1 MLILNCPYCGVD
13 ADTVGEVKCDR
24 SSDTEAKANDE
35 IDETDWFAFVG
46 ALEPEFADRQQDDD
60 DASSKD

>member
-1 MLILNCPYCGVD
+1 M
-13 ADTVGEVKCDR
+13 KCDR

-46 ALEPEFADRQQDDD
+46 ALEPEFADRQQYDD